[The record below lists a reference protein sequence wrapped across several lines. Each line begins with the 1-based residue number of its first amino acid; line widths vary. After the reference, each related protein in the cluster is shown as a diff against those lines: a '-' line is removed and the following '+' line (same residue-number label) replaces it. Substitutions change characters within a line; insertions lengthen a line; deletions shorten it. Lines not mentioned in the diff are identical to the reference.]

1 MNETTAKNSA
11 TSVPQKSPQ
20 ATKKPSPTPTP
31 VANQKVAKQGTNLSA
46 IFAFL
51 LALAAIA
58 FSAYLYQQQEDV
70 KQLQSQLQ
78 QQLRSIPQ
86 QRAADLAKLGNDSRI
101 ETLQK
106 NLQQLKSAQQQTST
120 KLNKKLQNAENALR
134 NRINQI
140 GHNRTQEIVLTEVEF
155 LLRIAQHQFNLLH
168 HRNDAANTLLAAQQR
183 LQTLASNNQLNLLI
197 NLLHQTIQKLNS
209 INTPNIEQT
218 AIQLAQLEKQ
228 IVALS
233 PTIGQINH
241 QAPQTNTNNT
251 ASNNIWE
258 TLEKLIIVRQDGH
271 VIQPFSNK
279 DQQQKTDTNLLLKLG
294 AARIALFRYEET
306 PYKNHINASLK
317 FVKSHYNINTAQGR
331 NYLINLNKL
340 LNISLSTED
349 INLQP
354 SLDLIQT
361 IRKQHTKNST
371 STATEGQGK
380 HS

>member
-20 ATKKPSPTPTP
+20 ETKKASPAPTPT
-31 VANQKVAKQGTNLSA
+31 ANQKVAKQGTNLSA

-51 LALAAIA
+51 LALVAVAL
-58 FSAYLYQQQEDV
+58 SVYLYQQQENI
-70 KQLQSQLQ
+70 KKSQSQLQ

-86 QRAADLAKLGNDSRI
+86 QRAADLAKLGSDPRI

-106 NLQQLKSAQQQTST
+106 KVQQLTSVQQQNVIQ
-120 KLNKKLQNAENALR
+120 LDQKLQDIHTSLR
-134 NRINQI
+134 NRINQV

-168 HRNDAANTLLAAQQR
+168 HRNDAANTLLTAQQR

-197 NLLHQTIQKLNS
+197 NLLHQTIQKLNR
-209 INTPNIEQT
+209 INTPNIEQM

-228 IVALS
+228 INSLS
-233 PTIGQINH
+233 PLLNQVEHKT
-241 QAPQTNTNNT
+241 PQTNSSE
-251 ASNNIWE
+251 SNGIWK
-258 TLEKLIIVRQDGH
+258 TLEKLVVVRQNGR

-279 DQQQKTDTNLLLKLG
+279 DQQQKTEGELLLKLG
-294 AARIALFRYEET
+294 AARIALFRYEEKA
-306 PYKNHINASLK
+306 YKNHINASLEFIK
-317 FVKSHYNINTAQGR
+317 NHYNINTEQGR
-331 NYLINLNKL
+331 YYLINLNKL
-340 LNISLSTED
+340 LNITLSVEE

-361 IRKQHTKNST
+361 IRKQHVNT
-371 STATEGQGK
+371 STPPPTESKGK
-380 HS
+380 RS